1 MMMKM
6 KTLSGALL
14 AIALVSSSVG
24 NSLACTVLAIR
35 DANGNVYQAR
45 SNEFVGQQ
53 PDALSYY
60 PPGTRIESVTP
71 DGKQGKSFNTK
82 YAIFGA
88 TLKGMTPNAKQETIH
103 EAVNDQGMSLT
114 TNAFMG
120 NTSPA
125 ITQPAEKVLSV
136 VDFGTWALGSFQN
149 VEQVKQALKNKE
161 VDLWLPKIAS
171 MGDLVT
177 PLHFAMY
184 DKKGGSIVIEFD
196 YGIHV
201 YDNPSYVMTN
211 DPSLPWHLQN
221 LNDYADLTNID
232 KNKQQF
238 NGFVARAGS
247 GGIALR
253 GLPSNQLSSGRF
265 VKAAFYSNFAR
276 KAKTP
281 EQAIFT
287 LGHVMNNFDRPLDI
301 SVDEPVKGTF
311 STAFSTTAG
320 VGSES
325 TYFTVLNDLSQG
337 HFYIRTINSLNF
349 SKFDIKKLSGLKEI
363 TVVKFQTINAYTDLN
378 ATVLFLKKS

>member
-1 MMMKM
+1 MKM

>member
-1 MMMKM
+1 MIVKPNNF
-6 KTLSGALL
+6 LRVLL
-14 AIALVSSSVG
+14 ITVLACSSIT
-24 NSLACTVLAIR
+24 NSFACTVLAMK
-35 DANGNVYQAR
+35 DANGNVYQGR

-53 PDALSYY
+53 PDALTYY
-60 PPGTRIESVTP
+60 PSGTLIQSVTP
-71 DGKQGKSFNTK
+71 DGKQGKTFNTK

-88 TLKGMTPNAKQETIH
+88 TLKGMTPNAKQETLH
-103 EAVNDQGMSLT
+103 EAVNDQGMSIT

-125 ITQPAEKVLSV
+125 ITATADKVLSV

-149 VEQVKQALKNKE
+149 VDQVKQALKNKE
-161 VDLWLPKIAS
+161 VDLWLPKIVP
-171 MGDLVT
+171 MGNVT
-177 PLHFAMY
+177 APLHFAMY

-196 YGIHV
+196 GGIHV

-211 DPSLPWHLQN
+211 DPALPWHLQN

-232 KNKQQF
+232 KNSQKF
-238 NGFVARAGS
+238 NGFEAKAGS

-265 VKAAFYSNFAR
+265 VKAAYYSNFAR

-311 STAFSTTAG
+311 STVFSTTAG

-337 HFYIRTINSLNF
+337 HYYLRTINSLSF
-349 SKFDIKKLSGLKEI
+349 SKFDLKKMSALKE
-363 TVVKFQTINAYTDLN
+363 TKVVKFNTINAFTKTD
-378 ATVLFLKKS
+378 ATELFLN

>member
-1 MMMKM
+1 VVHCW
-6 KTLSGALL
+6 LSRW
-14 AIALVSSSVG
+14 
-24 NSLACTVLAIR
+24 C
-35 DANGNVYQAR
+35 
-45 SNEFVGQQ
+45 
-53 PDALSYY
+53 PPLSETAWPVTYY
-60 PPGTRIESVTP
+60 LISH
-71 DGKQGKSFNTK
+71 Q
-82 YAIFGA
+82 
-88 TLKGMTPNAKQETIH
+88 
-103 EAVNDQGMSLT
+103 
-114 TNAFMG
+114 
-120 NTSPA
+120 
-125 ITQPAEKVLSV
+125 
-136 VDFGTWALGSFQN
+136 ALGSFQN

-196 YGIHV
+196 NGIHV
-201 YDNPSYVMTN
+201 YDNPSFVMTN

>member
-1 MMMKM
+1 MKFNTIL
-6 KTLSGALL
+6 KNLL
-14 AIALVSSSVG
+14 CSSIILSSVA
-24 NSLACTVLAIR
+24 NSFACTVLAMK
-35 DANGNVYQAR
+35 DANGNVYQGR

-53 PDALSYY
+53 PDALTYY
-60 PPGTRIESVTP
+60 PPETLIESVTP
-71 DGKQGKSFNTK
+71 DGKQGKTFNTK

-88 TLKGMTPNAKQETIH
+88 TLKGMTPNAKQETLH
-103 EAVNDQGMSLT
+103 EAVNDQGMSIT

-120 NTSPA
+120 NTSPT
-125 ITQPAEKVLSV
+125 ITQSTEKVLSV
-136 VDFGTWALGSFQN
+136 MDFGAWALGSFQN

-161 VDLWLPKIAS
+161 VDLWLPKIPS
-171 MGDLVT
+171 MGGFIA

-196 YGIHV
+196 NGIHV

-211 DPSLPWHLQN
+211 DPALPWHLQN

-232 KNKQQF
+232 KNSQRF
-238 NGFVARAGS
+238 NGFEAKAGS

-265 VKAAFYSNFAR
+265 VKAAYYSNFAR

-311 STAFSTTAG
+311 STVFSTTAG

-337 HFYIRTINSLNF
+337 HFYLRTINSLSF
-349 SKFDIKKLSGLKEI
+349 SKFDLKKMSVIKETKI
-363 TVVKFQTINAYTDLN
+363 VKFNAINVFTKTD
-378 ATVLFLKKS
+378 ATELFLN

>member
-1 MMMKM
+1 MNIHKLTSVL
-6 KTLSGALL
+6 TLTVCFL
-14 AIALVSSSVG
+14 ASISSSF
-24 NSLACTVLAIR
+24 ACTAMAVKDI
-35 DANGNVYQAR
+35 NGNIYQAR

-53 PDALSYY
+53 PDALTYY

-71 DGKQGKSFNTK
+71 EGKQGKTFNTK
-82 YAIFGA
+82 FAIFGA

-120 NTSPA
+120 NKSPV
-125 ITQPAEKVLSV
+125 ITAAPDKVLSV
-136 VDFGTWALGSFQN
+136 IDFGAWALGSFQN
-149 VEQVKQALKNKE
+149 VDQVKLALKNKE
-161 VDLWLPKIAS
+161 VDLWLPTMATMGNQIA
-171 MGDLVT
+171 

-184 DKKGGSIVIEFD
+184 DKKGGSIVIEFAN
-196 YGIHV
+196 GIEV

-211 DPSLPWHLQN
+211 DPPLPWHLQN

-232 KNKQQF
+232 KNSQRF
-238 NGFVARAGS
+238 NNFEAKAGS

-265 VKAAFYSNFAR
+265 VKAAYYSNFAR

-287 LGHVMNNFDRPLDI
+287 LGHIMNNFDRPLDI

-311 STAFSTTAG
+311 STVFSTTAG

-325 TYFTVLNDLSQG
+325 TYFTVLNDLSQN
-337 HFYIRTINSLNF
+337 HFYIRTIDSLNF
-349 SKFDIKKLSGLKEI
+349 IKFDIKKMSDLKQ
-363 TVVKFQTINAYTDLN
+363 TKVVKFKTINSVAKVD
-378 ATVLFLKKS
+378 ATALFLN

>member
-1 MMMKM
+1 MKM

-71 DGKQGKSFNTK
+71 DGKQGKTFNTK

-171 MGDLVT
+171 MGDLVA

-196 YGIHV
+196 NGIHV

-311 STAFSTTAG
+311 SAAFSTTAG
-320 VGSES
+320 IGSES
-325 TYFTVLNDLSQG
+325 TYFTVLNVLSQG

-349 SKFDIKKLSGLKEI
+349 SKFEIKKLSGLKEI
-363 TVVKFQTINAYTDLN
+363 TVVKFQTINAYTDLD
-378 ATVLFLKKS
+378 ATMLFLKKL

>member
-1 MMMKM
+1 MKFNIIF
-6 KTLSGALL
+6 KSFLCATIVASS
-14 AIALVSSSVG
+14 IA
-24 NSLACTVLAIR
+24 NSFACTVLAMK
-35 DANGNVYQAR
+35 DANGNVYQGR

-53 PDALSYY
+53 PDALTYY
-60 PPGTRIESVTP
+60 PAGTLIESVTP
-71 DGKQGKSFNTK
+71 DGKQGKTFNTQ

-88 TLKGMTPNAKQETIH
+88 TLKGMTPNAKQETLH
-103 EAVNDQGMSLT
+103 EAVNDQGMSIT
-114 TNAFMG
+114 TNAFLG

-125 ITQPAEKVLSV
+125 ITASADKVLSV
-136 VDFGTWALGSFQN
+136 VDFGTWALGNFQN
-149 VEQVKQALKNKE
+149 VDQVKQALKNKE
-161 VDLWLPKIAS
+161 VDLWLPKIVP
-171 MGDLVT
+171 MGNVIA

-184 DKKGGSIVIEFD
+184 DKRGGSIVIEFD
-196 YGIHV
+196 GGIHV

-211 DPSLPWHLQN
+211 DPELPWHLQN

-232 KNKQQF
+232 KNSQKF
-238 NGFVARAGS
+238 NGFEAKAGS

-265 VKAAFYSNFAR
+265 VKAAYYSNFAR

-281 EQAIFT
+281 EQAILT

-311 STAFSTTAG
+311 STTFSTTAG

-337 HFYIRTINSLNF
+337 HFYLRTINSLSF
-349 SKFDIKKLSGLKEI
+349 SKFDLKKMSALRETKI
-363 TVVKFQTINAYTDLN
+363 VKFKTINASSNTD
-378 ATVLFLKKS
+378 ATELFLK